1 MYLHG
6 SFYKQI
12 IFPVLDMRATMRDLL
27 QRPGLRYL
35 QEALRDNQRKNEERR
50 GGKREEREG

>member
-1 MYLHG
+1 
-6 SFYKQI
+6 
-12 IFPVLDMRATMRDLL
+12 MRATMRDLL